1 MRKINVLTMVAAVTV
16 ALATTSVTAYASEG
30 IDVVVSG
37 RTFDEAPVVEEPAH
51 EEPAPVVEPE
61 VEPAPAEPTP
71 APTPVEEPTVEPTV
85 EPTPAPT
92 PVVEPT
98 VEPTPAPTPAQEEV
112 TPSSNDDNNGGNES
126 SDNNNDD
133 NNNVEPTPVQT
144 VVTPVVVEE
153 TPAPAA
159 VTTTATTTSV
169 RRAAA
174 PVVTTTEVLG
184 VNRAAKVVP
193 EDVEEVEVT
202 EEFEEEN
209 DEAGASIL
217 ALLFALLVALGALI
231 FFLLGRKYQ
240 VIKKTVDE
248 DGEVSEEILKKFF
261 TIEKA
266 CEYVRDFEWD
276 AEDRDY
282 DSLRIEN
289 KSYDEEY
296 EDENGNTQYN
306 GQYVYVVSED
316 HAQEAII
323 NASDNEV
330 DAIGRILGFVQ
341 EEVLA

>member
-1 MRKINVLTMVAAVTV
+1 MRKINAMVAVVAVTV
-16 ALATTSVTAYASEG
+16 AMATTSVTAYASEG

-37 RTFDEAPVVEEPAH
+37 RTFDEAPVVEEPAQ
-51 EEPAPVVEPE
+51 EEPTQ
-61 VEPAPAEPTP
+61 EPTP
-71 APTPVEEPTVEPTV
+71 AEEPAVEPAV
-85 EPTPAPT
+85 EPT

-98 VEPTPAPTPAQEEV
+98 VEPTQDPTPAPQPETKEEV
-112 TPSSNDDNNGGNES
+112 VPS
-126 SDNNNDD
+126 NNDD
-133 NNNVEPTPVQT
+133 NNESDNDNTSSNDEQPVVDNTPASTPVEQT
-144 VVTPVVVEE
+144 VVTPATVVEE
-153 TPAPAA
+153 TPVVA
-159 VTTTATTTSV
+159 TATTVATKATV
-169 RRAAA
+169 AKAAA
-174 PVVTTTEVLG
+174 PKAVLG
-184 VNRAAKVVP
+184 VDRVVSVP
-193 EDVEEVEVT
+193 EDQDIEEVEEVVV
-202 EEFEEEN
+202 EEEN

-261 TIEKA
+261 SIEKA

>member
-1 MRKINVLTMVAAVTV
+1 MRKMSTVVAAVAMV
-16 ALATTSVTAYASEG
+16 MAMATTSVTAYASEG

-37 RTFDEAPVVEEPAH
+37 RTFDEAPIVEEPVH
-51 EEPAPVVEPE
+51 KEPAP
-61 VEPAPAEPTP
+61 EPTP
-71 APTPVEEPTVEPTV
+71 APVEETVVEEPTPVVE
-85 EPTPAPT
+85 EPTPAPQPVVEEPT
-92 PVVEPT
+92 PVVE
-98 VEPTPAPTPAQEEV
+98 EPTPAPQPAQEEV
-112 TPSSNDDNNGGNES
+112 VSSNDDNNE
-126 SDNNNDD
+126 SDNND
-133 NNNVEPTPVQT
+133 NNSSNDEQPVVEDTPVQT
-144 VVTPVVVEE
+144 VPVVVEE

-159 VTTTATTTSV
+159 VTTTSSV
-169 RRAAA
+169 RKAAA
-174 PVVTTTEVLG
+174 PVVTSTEVLG

-193 EDVEEVEVT
+193 EDVEEVEV
-202 EEFEEEN
+202 EEVEVEEEN